1 MHLTLQ
7 VDFVGSFCGP
17 CASFAWDARGGDGGG
32 AGGLCRN
39 VPPHSFSTP
48 SSCIFKAG
56 IAAFI
61 FCLRR
66 LCEVGDVY
74 TSRIVYIFVITPTDV
89 NINWLLQ

>member
-1 MHLTLQ
+1 M
-7 VDFVGSFCGP
+7 GSFCGP
-17 CASFAWDARGGDGGG
+17 CASFAWDARGGGGG
-32 AGGLCRN
+32 GGRVVQKCAASLLQHPQL
-39 VPPHSFSTP
+39 VL
-48 SSCIFKAG
+48 FKAG